1 MSEFDHIFENQA
13 PRQTPGGKPF
23 DKEAWGKMKQEE
35 RKEVYFWADTAA
47 QEVASD
53 PGKFREYLD
62 LQARFERYSATNALL
77 IFHQMPNATRVMD
90 FYSWK
95 DRGASI
101 KRHSEGISILEP
113 GGAYERDDSS
123 IATSWNVKKV
133 FDISQT
139 TARAKRADAPK
150 VDDRLLLKA
159 LINNPPVPLRM
170 VDELPGNAVATY
182 DHDQQAIFVRRNMT
196 APNLFRSVSLALARA
211 EIAAASKNYDPEQA
225 AFTSYCASYILGKK
239 YGMDVSGYDFTKAPG
254 AFGELDAKEI
264 RAVLSEIRDTAHE
277 ISSRMYRVLEQARE
291 QEAKDKAAER

>member
-1 MSEFDHIFENQA
+1 MSEFDNIFENQT
-13 PRQTPGGKPF
+13 PRQTPEGKPF

-35 RKEVYFWADTAA
+35 RKEVYSWADTMA
-47 QEVASD
+47 QEVAGNPD
-53 PGKFREYLD
+53 KFREYLD

-77 IFHQMPNATRVMD
+77 ILYQMPDATRVMD
-90 FYSWK
+90 FDSWK

-113 GGAYERDDSS
+113 GGAYERGDSS
-123 IATSWNVKKV
+123 IGTSWNVKKV

-139 TARAKRADAPK
+139 TTRAKRTDAPK
-150 VDDRLLLKA
+150 VEDRLLLKA
-159 LINNPPVPLRM
+159 LINNPPVPIRM

-182 DHDQQAIFVRRNMT
+182 DHDQQTIFVRRNMT

-211 EIAAASKNYDPEQA
+211 EIAATSRSYDPDRA

-239 YGMDVSGYDFTKAPG
+239 YGMDVSGYDFAKAPG
-254 AFGELDAKEI
+254 AFGELDVKGI
-264 RAVLSEIRDTAHE
+264 RSVLNEIRDTAYE

-291 QEAKDKAAER
+291 QEARDKAAER